1 MVQKDR
7 LSDII
12 KLVRAEHKVA
22 VSDLANRYK
31 VTTETIRRDL
41 ELLEKEGI
49 VARTYGGAIAVQSA
63 PVTSDYK
70 VRAVKNAAAKAA
82 IGRLAASLLPES
94 GAVGSKRRTMRP
106 SLPIRNF
113 VKFHLMSGFLA

>member
-22 VSDLANRYK
+22 VSDLAKRYK

-49 VARTYGGAIAVQSA
+49 VARTYGGAIAV
-63 PVTSDYK
+63 
-70 VRAVKNAAAKAA
+70 
-82 IGRLAASLLPES
+82 
-94 GAVGSKRRTMRP
+94 
-106 SLPIRNF
+106 
-113 VKFHLMSGFLA
+113 